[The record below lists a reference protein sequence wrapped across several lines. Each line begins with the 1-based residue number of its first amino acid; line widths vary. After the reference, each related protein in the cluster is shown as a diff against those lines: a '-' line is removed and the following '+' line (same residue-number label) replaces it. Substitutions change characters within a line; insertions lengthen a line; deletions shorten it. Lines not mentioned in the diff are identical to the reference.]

1 MVRRSTRKAPR
12 KVAKPRKNPARI
24 HKTKAGIRGAVFI
37 GTRQVPVKV
46 SCRGKITMTR
56 AARKKFT
63 AAKKAYRVKCSR
75 PRKARAVST
84 PKAPAKRVVRGGRVK
99 RVVRGGRAKRGSR
112 HAATFSSLGAG
123 RRGFYQG

>member
-12 KVAKPRKNPARI
+12 KVARPRKNPARI

-63 AAKKAYRVKCSR
+63 AAKKAYRVKCAKGKAVT
-75 PRKARAVST
+75 RKARAPRKT
-84 PKAPAKRVVRGGRVK
+84 PVK

-112 HAATFSSLGAG
+112 YAATFSSLGAG